1 MPKADEVKRRERDV
15 YDSVAEVFANVW
27 ARYTARFAA
36 DLIDLM
42 FPHRGESALDLAGG
56 TGAAGL
62 KLAERIGKDG
72 SVTIVDISPGMLRE
86 AEKLAAAR
94 GLSNVSTRVM
104 DAEQLDF
111 PDASFDLIVCSF
123 GVMFF
128 PNVSGAIREASR
140 VLKPGG
146 RIGFTVWSDPE
157 RTPFISWPATAAIR
171 RIAPAPVRL
180 LLKTPG
186 IGGPLLKWLL
196 RTRGSAGPSGLRFSR
211 KGSLEK
217 HLVRAGFEPVRRE
230 LRAYPL
236 EFASFDEFWDA
247 MLKGT
252 PAAEM
257 VKRIPAQV
265 LEQIKAEA
273 RGKLANPNTGGVYV
287 HNEAALILAKKAP

>member
-1 MPKADEVKRRERDV
+1 
-15 YDSVAEVFANVW
+15 
-27 ARYTARFAA
+27 
-36 DLIDLM
+36 
-42 FPHRGESALDLAGG
+42 
-56 TGAAGL
+56 
-62 KLAERIGKDG
+62 
-72 SVTIVDISPGMLRE
+72 MLC
-86 AEKLAAAR
+86 
-94 GLSNVSTRVM
+94 
-104 DAEQLDF
+104 Q
-111 PDASFDLIVCSF
+111 F

-211 KGSLEK
+211 NGSLEK

>member
-1 MPKADEVKRRERDV
+1 MLFYVTCVID
-15 YDSVAEVFANVW
+15 
-27 ARYTARFAA
+27 A
-36 DLIDLM
+36 DLLY
-42 FPHRGESALDLAGG
+42 
-56 TGAAGL
+56 
-62 KLAERIGKDG
+62 
-72 SVTIVDISPGMLRE
+72 
-86 AEKLAAAR
+86 
-94 GLSNVSTRVM
+94 
-104 DAEQLDF
+104 F
-111 PDASFDLIVCSF
+111 PDASFVLIVCSF

-186 IGGPLLKWLL
+186 IGKWLLKWLL

-217 HLVRAGFEPVRRE
+217 YLVRAGLASVRRE
-230 LRAYPL
+230 LRAYPV
-236 EFASFDEFWDA
+236 EFAGFDEFWNA
-247 MLKGT
+247 LLKGT

-257 VKRIPAQV
+257 IKRIHAQA
-265 LEQIKAEA
+265 LEASQAET
-273 RGKLANPNTGGVYV
+273 RGKLAHSDTGGVYV

>member
-62 KLAERIGKDG
+62 KLAEHIGKDG

-157 RTPFISWPATAAIR
+157 RTPFISWPATAAR
-171 RIAPAPVRL
+171 GPRASAAPLPTGR
-180 LLKTPG
+180 
-186 IGGPLLKWLL
+186 
-196 RTRGSAGPSGLRFSR
+196 AGPSTPSATVVPRPTTR
-211 KGSLEK
+211 PAETPPP
-217 HLVRAGFEPVRRE
+217 HTPTRQRVRANR
-230 LRAYPL
+230 
-236 EFASFDEFWDA
+236 
-247 MLKGT
+247 T
-252 PAAEM
+252 P
-257 VKRIPAQV
+257 
-265 LEQIKAEA
+265 
-273 RGKLANPNTGGVYV
+273 
-287 HNEAALILAKKAP
+287 

>member
-111 PDASFDLIVCSF
+111 PDDSFDLVVCSF

-252 PAAEM
+252 SAAEM

-287 HNEAALILAKKAP
+287 HNEAVLILAKKAP